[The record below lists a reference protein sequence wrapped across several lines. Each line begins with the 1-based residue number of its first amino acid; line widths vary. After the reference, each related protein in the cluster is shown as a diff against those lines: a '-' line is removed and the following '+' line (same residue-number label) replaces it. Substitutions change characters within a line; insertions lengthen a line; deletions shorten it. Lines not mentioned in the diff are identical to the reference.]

1 MIAKIGRSSET
12 ESCETTQW
20 QFLVPRLKRSIDSS
34 DSWVKLESSVKNISF
49 PICLVEKP
57 KPLWAAKRPWRVGW
71 GESNGNDVRGT
82 KGCWVKHRPQWSNLC
97 ICYSLYKCRRF
108 SLYCKSILTLI
119 KFRKKIHHIYNI
131 KLVWFNLTWNILP
144 MCLFGIVDI
153 YLFST
158 YLMIIKEIEPR
169 IKLKR
174 LIFYNRGNIML
185 TKIHSACVY

>member
-1 MIAKIGRSSET
+1 MSET
-12 ESCETTQW
+12 WIISKKYFFPYLSGRKTETTLSCQTA
-20 QFLVPRLKRSIDSS
+20 LKG
-34 DSWVKLESSVKNISF
+34 
-49 PICLVEKP
+49 
-57 KPLWAAKRPWRVGW
+57 RV

-169 IKLKR
+169 IKPKR